1 MCWFDLDQQHYLYL
15 LPLGKQRGEDIWK
28 ERQNKCMEMQ
38 PEYFPKGCKRVGGSS
53 GGFDGG
59 TKSRPQRTE
68 AFLSFVFLE
77 LARGSL
83 Q

>member
-1 MCWFDLDQQHYLYL
+1 MHGNAARVLF
-15 LPLGKQRGEDIWK
+15 QR
-28 ERQNKCMEMQ
+28 R
-38 PEYFPKGCKRVGGSS
+38 KGVGGSW